1 MNQGEPHPVSKR
13 AAHAAFEIGVVFKGL
28 DGVLEVAGAALLW
41 LVRPEQLHRVVALL
55 TQHELSED
63 PRDLI
68 ARELAQALEHLFGG
82 GKSFAVLYLLS
93 HGVLK
98 VWLVWALL
106 KEKLWAYPV
115 AILVFAGFGVYQM
128 YRYAYSHSAA
138 MLALT
143 VLDVFVIALT
153 FIEYRRLRAS

>member
-1 MNQGEPHPVSKR
+1 VNQGEPQAVPKR
-13 AAHAAFEIGVVFKGL
+13 AAHAAFEIGIIFKGV
-28 DGVLEVAGAALLW
+28 DGVLEIAGAALLW

-68 ARELAQALEHLFGG
+68 ARALAQGVEHLTGG
-82 GKSFAVLYLLS
+82 GRGFAAVYLLS

-106 KEKLWAYPV
+106 KKKLWAYPV
-115 AILVFAGFGVYQM
+115 AILVFVGFGVYQM

-153 FIEYRRLRAS
+153 FVEYRRLRTS